1 MTPDQQ
7 ALIPFRPPVV
17 LPHVE
22 GKWEGLLRDYAWAMP
37 SKLHFLQIAPARAW
51 QSLGTAMSSHSAAD
65 AVPSLSRRAE

>member
-17 LPHVE
+17 LPHVGE
-22 GKWEGLLRDYAWAMP
+22 KWEGLLRDYAWAMP
-37 SKLHFLQIAPARAW
+37 LQARAW
-51 QSLGTAMSSHSAAD
+51 QSLETAMSSHSAAD